1 MVMFMDI
8 KTLIS
13 LSSKTKS
20 TIKGYLRTH
29 GYVFVRSKNI
39 YNVYN
44 ETFFDVAGLTVSFK
58 FKGRRCNAIII
69 HQTYETDEK
78 AQTSVSTLRTGLIET
93 LGIPTS
99 DNHKHPATNVFVTW
113 EKDSYIQLNQTP
125 KLKRLYIYMTPRKL
139 KQPNLKKVIW
149 TVSMFGGLLFG
160 LLMFILLGIGLGFDL
175 MSFIINMFGGLVWGV
190 LFGFFMNLSLG
201 KNPIDPFKMTL
212 TKRDKR
218 FFENYRLGLTD
229 IEGEVPCLCAFQTKF
244 GLQYFKTT
252 IYLYDHKAV
261 FVYLRRGR
269 LFEMTLPYAN
279 IDLYIHD
286 FEDKEV
292 VVWLNNKTKLI
303 IRNREGL
310 KTLKDRLD
318 WILGYQEDNYQALEK
333 YIIEVLKDYD
343 LMGLLAGGA
352 SESVI
357 IYDGQSIA
365 RYLYKERPLEVGDV
379 NQVLLT
385 YFEGIPIDSMEDL
398 ATRIFE
404 FYQTV

>member
-1 MVMFMDI
+1 MDLSA
-8 KTLIS
+8 LIS
-13 LSSKTKS
+13 LTGRTKS
-20 TIKGYLRTH
+20 TIQGYLRDQDV
-29 GYVFVRSKNI
+29 VFVRAKNI

-44 ETFFDVAGLTVSFK
+44 ETFFDVSGLTISFK

-69 HQTYETDEK
+69 HQSYEDDT
-78 AQTSVSTLRTGLIET
+78 AANQSVQQLRTGLIET

-139 KQPNLKKVIW
+139 KQPNMKKVIW
-149 TVSMFGGLLFG
+149 TISMFGGLLFG

-175 MSFIINMFGGLVWGV
+175 MSFIINMIGGLVWGV

-218 FFENYRLGLTD
+218 FFENYRLDLSD

-261 FVYLRRGR
+261 FAYLRRGR

-318 WILGYQEDNYQALEK
+318 WILGYQEDSYQALEK

-385 YFEGIPIDSMEDL
+385 YFEGIPVDSLEDL
-398 ATRIFE
+398 ASRIFE
-404 FYQTV
+404 FYQTT

>member
-1 MVMFMDI
+1 MDL
-8 KTLIS
+8 KALIS
-13 LSSKTKS
+13 LTGKTKS
-20 TIKGYLRTH
+20 TIQGYLRDQDVV
-29 GYVFVRSKNI
+29 YVRSKNI

-58 FKGRRCNAIII
+58 FKGRRCHAIII
-69 HQTYETDEK
+69 HQSYEDDVT
-78 AQTSVSTLRTGLIET
+78 ANQSVQQLRTGLIET

-139 KQPNLKKVIW
+139 KQPNMKKVIW
-149 TVSMFGGLLFG
+149 TISMFGGLLFG

-175 MSFIINMFGGLVWGV
+175 MSFIINMIGGLVWGV

-218 FFENYRLGLTD
+218 FFENYRLGLSD
-229 IEGEVPCLCAFQTKF
+229 IEGEVLCLCAFQTKF
-244 GLQYFKTT
+244 GLQYFKTA
-252 IYLYDHKAV
+252 IFLYDHKAV
-261 FVYLRRGR
+261 FAYLRRGR

-318 WILGYQEDNYQALEK
+318 WILGYQEDSYQALEK

-385 YFEGIPIDSMEDL
+385 YFEGIPIDSLDDL
-398 ATRIFE
+398 ASRIFA
-404 FYQTV
+404 FYKNE